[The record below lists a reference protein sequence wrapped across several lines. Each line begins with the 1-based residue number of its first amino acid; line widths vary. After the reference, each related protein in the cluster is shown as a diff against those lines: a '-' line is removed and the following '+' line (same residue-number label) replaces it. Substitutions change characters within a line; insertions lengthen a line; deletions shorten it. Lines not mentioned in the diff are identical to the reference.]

1 MATDAGS
8 ESMATVAAKA
18 PVTAERR
25 VRTDLDDRL
34 PKPYVPRAMVAP
46 DMENVNGT
54 RGHKHQDMSVLQQH
68 VAFFDQD
75 GDGIIYP
82 SETFRG
88 IVREQLKTKIN
99 NKIINL
105 FFCVAPGFRALGFNV
120 ISSFFLTFIVH
131 FTMSYATL
139 PTWIPSFSFP
149 IYIKNI
155 HRAKHGSDTSTYD
168 TEGRYIPANLEN
180 MFSKYARTVPDKLTR
195 YEVWQMTEANRNA
208 FDFFGWAASKME
220 WGVLYLL
227 AKDENG
233 YLSKEAV
240 RRCFDGSL
248 FDYCAK
254 ARASSKKTD

>member
-1 MATDAGS
+1 MAIDAGA
-8 ESMATVAAKA
+8 ESIATVAEKA
-18 PVTAERR
+18 PVTAERK
-25 VRTDLDDRL
+25 VRTDLDDYL
-34 PKPYVPRAMVAP
+34 PKPYLPRAMVAP

-75 GDGIIYP
+75 SDGIIYP
-82 SETFRG
+82 SETFR
-88 IVREQLKTKIN
+88 V
-99 NKIINL
+99 
-105 FFCVAPGFRALGFNV
+105 
-120 ISSFFLTFIVH
+120 IVH
-131 FTMSYATL
+131 LTMSYATL
-139 PTWIPSFSFP
+139 PTWMPSFSFP

-195 YEVWQMTEANRNA
+195 FEL
-208 FDFFGWAASKME
+208 AASKME
-220 WGVLYLL
+220 WGVLYFL

-254 ARASSKKTD
+254 ARASAKKTE

>member
-1 MATDAGS
+1 MASDAGS

-18 PVTAERR
+18 PITAERKMCHEPWLHLTWKTSTGQGDTSTTTCLFFNSTLLFLIKM
-25 VRTDLDDRL
+25 VMVSSTH
-34 PKPYVPRAMVAP
+34 PR
-46 DMENVNGT
+46 
-54 RGHKHQDMSVLQQH
+54 H
-68 VAFFDQD
+68 
-75 GDGIIYP
+75 
-82 SETFRG
+82 SETWM
-88 IVREQLKTKIN
+88 
-99 NKIINL
+99 
-105 FFCVAPGFRALGFNV
+105 P
-120 ISSFFLTFIVH
+120 TF
-131 FTMSYATL
+131 T
-139 PTWIPSFSFP
+139 FP

-195 YEVWQMTEANRNA
+195 YELWQMTEANRNA

-240 RRCFDGSL
+240 RRCFDGSF

-254 ARASSKKTD
+254 SRAAPRKAD

>member
-1 MATDAGS
+1 MASDAGS

-18 PVTAERR
+18 PITAERK
-25 VRTDLDDRL
+25 VRTDLDNRL

-46 DMENVNGT
+46 DMENLDGT
-54 RGHKHQDMSVLQQH
+54 RGHKHNDMSVLQQH

-88 IVREQLKTKIN
+88 
-99 NKIINL
+99 
-105 FFCVAPGFRALGFNV
+105 FRALGFNV
-120 ISSFFLTFIVH
+120 IFCFFLTFIVH
-131 FTMSYATL
+131 LTMSYATS
-139 PTWIPSFSFP
+139 PTWMPSFTFP

-195 YEVWQMTEANRNA
+195 YELWQMTEANRNA

-254 ARASSKKTD
+254 SRAAPRKAD

>member
-1 MATDAGS
+1 MASDAGS

-18 PVTAERR
+18 PITAERK
-25 VRTDLDDRL
+25 VRTDLDNH
-34 PKPYVPRAMVAP
+34 VPRAMVAP
-46 DMENVNGT
+46 DMENLDGT
-54 RGHKHQDMSVLQQH
+54 RGHKHNDMSVLQQH

-88 IVREQLKTKIN
+88 
-99 NKIINL
+99 
-105 FFCVAPGFRALGFNV
+105 FRALGFNV
-120 ISSFFLTFIVH
+120 IFCFFLTFIVH
-131 FTMSYATL
+131 LTMSYATS
-139 PTWIPSFSFP
+139 PTWMPTFTFP

-195 YEVWQMTEANRNA
+195 YELWQMTEANRNA

-254 ARASSKKTD
+254 SRAAPRKAD